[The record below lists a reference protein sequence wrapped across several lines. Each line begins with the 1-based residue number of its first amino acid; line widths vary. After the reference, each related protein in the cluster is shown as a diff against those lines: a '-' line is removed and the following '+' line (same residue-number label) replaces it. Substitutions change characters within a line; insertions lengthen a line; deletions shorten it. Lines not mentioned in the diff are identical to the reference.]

1 MRAEK
6 VTRNWKEFP
15 VEVHPPM
22 KKSSTKNKKLKVLH
36 KEIAE
41 DKENLTSLQ
50 KQNKELLLQ
59 IEFMKL
65 TADQERDKL
74 AAQKNIFRSNGWKTG
89 TECSFAV
96 KASQIA
102 DDGEHFQ
109 SSNMKGLLSSR
120 TRTSIQEFL
129 KGDLLVPHT
138 GKSQDIVP
146 SQAHELTT
154 QWPGNKQDGRSAE
167 EEQLQVARELVKKN
181 RQIFELE
188 QVGYHSN
195 THHVHKTHKNTFY
208 TAPAHGGF

>member
-1 MRAEK
+1 MEGISGRSTPTDEEIFD
-6 VTRNWKEFP
+6 KEQ
-15 VEVHPPM
+15 E
-22 KKSSTKNKKLKVLH
+22 LKVLH

-74 AAQKNIFRSNGWKTG
+74 AAQKNIFAPTDGRLGLSAHSQLKLHRLQTMESISIIKHEG
-89 TECSFAV
+89 AV
-96 KASQIA
+96 EQQNK
-102 DDGEHFQ
+102 DP
-109 SSNMKGLLSSR
+109 
-120 TRTSIQEFL
+120 IQEFL